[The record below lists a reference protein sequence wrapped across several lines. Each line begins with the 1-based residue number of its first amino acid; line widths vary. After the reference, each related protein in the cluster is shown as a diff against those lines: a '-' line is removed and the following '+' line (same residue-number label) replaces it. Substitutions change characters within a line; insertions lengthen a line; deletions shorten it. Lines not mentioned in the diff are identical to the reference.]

1 MDNIE
6 YYYVWFFPRRD
17 DIVLSPDLSL
27 GKKYEYD
34 NISLIGRMSTDN
46 LEVSPILDIE
56 NIPNYIDFET
66 LETAKRIMGADY
78 YIFFKEDFPNRL
90 KDRYEIFI
98 E

>member
-1 MDNIE
+1 
-6 YYYVWFFPRRD
+6 
-17 DIVLSPDLSL
+17 
-27 GKKYEYD
+27 
-34 NISLIGRMSTDN
+34 MSTDT
-46 LEVSPILDIE
+46 LEVSDLLDKA